1 MISTDDLKLYLR
13 VDSDAEDELI
23 ESLQEM
29 AIEYLAQAGVAATDG
44 ARYDTAIKGLVLH
57 YYDHRDDG
65 AAFGYGLQALI
76 NQLKWESN

>member
-1 MISTDDLKLYLR
+1 
-13 VDSDAEDELI
+13 
-23 ESLQEM
+23 M

-44 ARYDTAIKGLVLH
+44 ARYDMAIKGLVLH